1 MCALTRILGTGWAN
15 CEFRSYAFDDSTPE
29 SIDNATLI
37 ETPESR
43 QRRKGREIPLTE
55 AEQTNLMEAAQ
66 RTWKEAG
73 FLQREGGEE
82 KLIGEVEKVE
92 AQNDYPVKVAV

>member
-1 MCALTRILGTGWAN
+1 MLR
-15 CEFRSYAFDDSTPE
+15 TPE

-43 QRRKGREIPLTE
+43 QRREKAARVPLTE

-66 RTWKEAG
+66 RKWEEAG

-82 KLIGEVEKVE
+82 KLIGEVVKVE
-92 AQNDYPVKVAV
+92 AAERLSGQGGSLGASLRWLDGEDMTRHRTYI